1 MLGNLGVLILWE
13 FWILKYQHLLYQ
25 VHFLSRYT
33 LALCMLFNRR
43 AILLNWF
50 SQVFFVFAFF
60 DFNQIQIQ
68 LIFKEKQNE
77 LRQKLTFKKKIWE
90 IFQNN

>member
-1 MLGNLGVLILWE
+1 MQPTPFFFQDSI
-13 FWILKYQHLLYQ
+13 F
-25 VHFLSRYT
+25 FLV
-33 LALCMLFNRR
+33 LCMLFNRR

-50 SQVFFVFAFF
+50 SQVFFAFAFF
-60 DFNQIQIQ
+60 DFNQIQNQ

-77 LRQKLTFKKKIWE
+77 LRKKLTSKKKIWE

>member
-1 MLGNLGVLILWE
+1 MGKHGWHPLTG
-13 FWILKYQHLLYQ
+13 FPKF
-25 VHFLSRYT
+25 FLF
-33 LALCMLFNRR
+33 L
-43 AILLNWF
+43 
-50 SQVFFVFAFF
+50 AFF
-60 DFNQIQIQ
+60 DFNQIQNQ